1 MIRYMIEKNWRTLIL
16 WNLGMRMKDLLGP
29 KNQQKTSIYRRTR
42 TRFLRGDSLKIQ
54 DLNHQTRAASL
65 MRRSIC
71 WRWKISSDLKKK
83 VLRSNLQKETF
94 RNLSRVRVRKA
105 CIAGMT
111 EILPSISK
119 TQQTQTGINLSSKN
133 LLKSI
138 RSPKKMTYQAE
149 HWTMRTLSNLKTRKE
164 QKALEKQE
172 EKVNFFWTQ
181 ISNKRATLSY
191 CSR

>member
-1 MIRYMIEKNWRTLIL
+1 MRRYMIENNWRTLIL

-29 KNQQKTSIYRRTR
+29 KNQQKTSIYHRTR
-42 TRFLRGDSLKIQ
+42 TRFLQGNSLKIQ

-94 RNLSRVRVRKA
+94 RNLPRVRVRKA

-111 EILPSISK
+111 ETLPLISK
-119 TQQTQTGINLSSKN
+119 TQQTQTGINLSSNN
-133 LLKSI
+133 LHKSI
-138 RSPKKMTYQAE
+138 RSPKKMTYQEE
-149 HWTMRTLSNLKTRKE
+149 HQMMRTLSNLKTKKE

-181 ISNKRATLSY
+181 ISNKRATLSC
-191 CSR
+191 CSS